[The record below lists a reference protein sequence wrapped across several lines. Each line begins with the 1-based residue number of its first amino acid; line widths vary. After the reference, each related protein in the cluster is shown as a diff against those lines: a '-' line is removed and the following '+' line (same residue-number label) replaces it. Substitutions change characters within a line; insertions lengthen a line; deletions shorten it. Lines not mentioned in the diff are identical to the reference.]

1 MAYPFP
7 QSDVLSDAS
16 RMRQAI
22 RAAPSGLGALE
33 ALAFWLGMRDGPQTL
48 RTSLLE
54 SWLEDLFAIKP
65 RPALTDPRLE
75 GIRRVTVALR
85 HGPQQ
90 QADIE
95 IERAL
100 SKGVRERS
108 IAAIRA
114 RLRPG
119 ASVDPRVDSRGQ

>member
-16 RMRQAI
+16 RMLQAI
-22 RAAPSGLGALE
+22 RSAPSGLGALE
-33 ALAFWLGMRDGPQTL
+33 ALAFRLGMRDGPQTL
-48 RTSLLE
+48 RTSMLAR
-54 SWLEDLFAIKP
+54 WLENLFAIKP

-85 HGPQQ
+85 HGPQR

-100 SKGVRERS
+100 GKGVGEQS

-114 RLRPG
+114 RLRPE
-119 ASVDPRVDSRGQ
+119 AAVDARGDARGP